1 MKRNSIR
8 IIVTTALLTVLY
20 AGVRAQESALSSI
33 GTSPQASWL
42 PEQALYG
49 DAKHS
54 DSSSTRS
61 QEAPSVKNM
70 QDEKDTAPV
79 SFKRMFFNIPGD
91 QKTIWTSPLKIRARD
106 SSWLIPLGAVTAALI
121 GSDQHSMERE
131 RSNTKAVTLGK
142 NVSNAGLVGMA
153 GVPVVMYMWSQL
165 RPLPREHEA
174 SLLTGEAMMDSL
186 IVNEAFKF
194 AFGRE
199 RPTPTDGQGKFFSTW
214 KNSSFP
220 STHSTLGW
228 AAASVI
234 AHEYP
239 GWLSQSLAYAA
250 ATTISVSRVAGRQH
264 FPSDVVVGGAMGWLI
279 GRSVYNA
286 HHDRDLDEANF
297 GSFTQPGEEREHT
310 TLASPFVPVDS
321 WVYPAL
327 KRLAALGYIKTQFV
341 AQEPWTRLECKR
353 QTEEAEY
360 YTSDLSPES
369 EISKT
374 IAQLKTEFSED
385 GAYFYRGQID
395 SVYAREQYISGMPL
409 RDSYHFGQTIWN
421 DFGRPYD
428 EGNNA
433 LLGAS
438 GSAVAGPF
446 FFYARG
452 EYQHAPGRAPLND
465 AQRALI
471 ASLDFNPI
479 QPAAPIN
486 TIDRFYPLDLYAGAQ
501 MRDFAL
507 TFGKQSLW
515 LGPGES
521 GPLMLSDNADPM
533 YMLRL
538 SQTTPATLPWIF
550 KLLGPVKTEFL
561 FSKLSGHQFPAR
573 PFFNLQKISFHP
585 TANLEIGF
593 TRASLWAGVGHP
605 FTFRALARNFASF
618 NDSSQK
624 ISNPNDPGDRKSGV
638 DFSYRIPGLRNWLQ
652 VYSEF
657 YSDDDPSPLASPRRS
672 AMNPGI
678 YLTHFPGIPKLDFRI
693 EAASTQLLGVDH
705 GGTFLYFST
714 EYHDS
719 NLNKGFLFGN
729 PTGRDGRSYL
739 GWSTYHFSATTDLQ
753 LAYRDTKISS
763 LFLPGG
769 GTQSDAS
776 ARFRWEAS
784 RKLDV
789 NAFVQY
795 ERWLIPSLQPAAQQ
809 NVTGRLELTFHPKWQ
824 LHAN

>member
-1 MKRNSIR
+1 
-8 IIVTTALLTVLY
+8 
-20 AGVRAQESALSSI
+20 
-33 GTSPQASWL
+33 
-42 PEQALYG
+42 
-49 DAKHS
+49 
-54 DSSSTRS
+54 
-61 QEAPSVKNM
+61 
-70 QDEKDTAPV
+70 
-79 SFKRMFFNIPGD
+79 
-91 QKTIWTSPLKIRARD
+91 
-106 SSWLIPLGAVTAALI
+106 
-121 GSDQHSMERE
+121 
-131 RSNTKAVTLGK
+131 
-142 NVSNAGLVGMA
+142 
-153 GVPVVMYMWSQL
+153 
-165 RPLPREHEA
+165 
-174 SLLTGEAMMDSL
+174 
-186 IVNEAFKF
+186 
-194 AFGRE
+194 
-199 RPTPTDGQGKFFSTW
+199 
-214 KNSSFP
+214 
-220 STHSTLGW
+220 
-228 AAASVI
+228 
-234 AHEYP
+234 
-239 GWLSQSLAYAA
+239 
-250 ATTISVSRVAGRQH
+250 
-264 FPSDVVVGGAMGWLI
+264 
-279 GRSVYNA
+279 
-286 HHDRDLDEANF
+286 
-297 GSFTQPGEEREHT
+297 
-310 TLASPFVPVDS
+310 
-321 WVYPAL
+321 
-327 KRLAALGYIKTQFV
+327 
-341 AQEPWTRLECKR
+341 
-353 QTEEAEY
+353 
-360 YTSDLSPES
+360 
-369 EISKT
+369 
-374 IAQLKTEFSED
+374 
-385 GAYFYRGQID
+385 
-395 SVYAREQYISGMPL
+395 
-409 RDSYHFGQTIWN
+409 
-421 DFGRPYD
+421 
-428 EGNNA
+428 
-433 LLGAS
+433 
-438 GSAVAGPF
+438 VAGPF

-465 AQRALI
+465 VQRALI

-486 TIDRFYPLDLYAGAQ
+486 TVDRFYPLDLYAGAQ

-538 SQTTPATLPWIF
+538 SQTTPATLPWIL

-624 ISNPNDPGDRKSGV
+624 VSNPNDPGDRKSGV

-719 NLNKGFLFGN
+719 NLNKGVLFGN

-809 NVTGRLELTFHPKWQ
+809 NVTSRLELTYHPNWQ